1 MLREFAIGLLV
12 IAAAAAA
19 RAQTPPGAPNSPER
33 FAYCEAARATCLQG
47 TVQCSSSPEPLICT
61 EDVETACSKNFAT
74 CLAAGTETSTP
85 APPPAGPEPVSCN
98 QVFSRLRNY
107 LRDPA
112 RWIASVWTT
121 NYHANGARYAG
132 RTGIAVKRLGRD
144 LFGQSQRTR
153 VFYGGAGAEV
163 EHVSFRIRADGKVM
177 LSEIYGPY
185 EPVCSADR
193 FMVLYT
199 GDSIE
204 AFHFKF

>member
-1 MLREFAIGLLV
+1 MLRALVIGLF
-12 IAAAAAA
+12 IAATAVAA
-19 RAQTPPGAPNSPER
+19 RAQTPPGEPNSPER
-33 FAYCEAARATCLQG
+33 FAFCEAARTTCLQG
-47 TVQCSSSPEPLICT
+47 AVQCSSSPEPAVCT
-61 EDVETACSKNFAT
+61 EDVETACSKNFET

-85 APPPAGPEPVSCN
+85 APPPAGPAPVSCK
-98 QVFSRLRNY
+98 QVFSRLHSY

-121 NYHANGARYAG
+121 NYFANGARYAG
-132 RTGIAVKRLGRD
+132 RTGIALRRQGRD

-163 EHVSFRIRADGKVM
+163 ENVSFRIRADGKVM

-204 AFHFKF
+204 AFHFKH